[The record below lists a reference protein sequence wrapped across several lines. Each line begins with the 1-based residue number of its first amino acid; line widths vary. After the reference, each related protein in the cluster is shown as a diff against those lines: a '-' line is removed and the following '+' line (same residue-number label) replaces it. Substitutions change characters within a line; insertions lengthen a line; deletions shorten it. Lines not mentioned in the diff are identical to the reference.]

1 MKAIL
6 IFFMV
11 LIIGITCQ
19 GQPAQAD
26 TSKKFQMPPDSLPII
41 SIRDAKTFYLLLRKI
56 SHDDYEKLK
65 PEDVLDGFMQW
76 AIEEYRK
83 KKKK

>member
-1 MKAIL
+1 MKKIVSL
-6 IFFMV
+6 LLV
-11 LIIGITCQ
+11 LIIALGAS

-76 AIEEYRK
+76 AIDEYRK